1 MLLVR
6 EDALMLQEENKAIV
20 RRLLEGFF
28 NTGDPDVAEE
38 VLAPD
43 YIDHSPST
51 PETRGLDN
59 IKRSVGGWRTAFPDT
74 VQTVEDMV
82 AEGDKVAARWITR
95 ATHQGEFM
103 GIPATGNRIEV
114 AGFGIFRMLG
124 GKIVESWD
132 TFDATTMMQQLSA

>member
-1 MLLVR
+1 
-6 EDALMLQEENKAIV
+6 MLQEENKAIV

-28 NTGDPDVAEE
+28 NTGDPDAADE
-38 VLAPD
+38 VLAPE

-51 PETRGLDN
+51 TETRGVDN
-59 IKRSVGGWRTAFPDT
+59 IKRSVGEWRTAFPDT
-74 VQTVEDMV
+74 IQTVEDMV

-114 AGFGIFRMLG
+114 AGFGIFRIAD

-132 TFDATTMMQQLSA
+132 TFDAATMMQQLSA